1 MPTALRVH
9 TAFTYTYVRIYVQMT
24 VANCSRSRHSGSRS
38 VHDISSR
45 RGLNEPVALRRDQI
59 AKFFFATY
67 RTIHSVKV

>member
-9 TAFTYTYVRIYVQMT
+9 MAFTYIYVRT
-24 VANCSRSRHSGSRS
+24 NDCRELSCSLHSGSRS

-59 AKFFFATY
+59 AKLFLQ
-67 RTIHSVKV
+67 RTVP